1 MYNFA
6 DDNSLSAFES
16 NIKGLKLILES
27 KIETSISWFRSDE
40 MIVNLGKFQGIII
53 IDKKKQDHIVECIS
67 INQEN
72 IKTSASVKLLEVH
85 IDYKLNFNLHITKI

>member
-1 MYNFA
+1 MYNVA

-53 IDKKKQDHIVECIS
+53 DKKKQDHTVECIS

-72 IKTSASVKLLEVH
+72 IKTSSSVKLLEVH
-85 IDYKLNFNLHITKI
+85 IDYKLNLNLHITKM

>member
-27 KIETSISWFRSDE
+27 KIETSISWFRFDE

-53 IDKKKQDHIVECIS
+53 DKKKQDHTVECIS

-72 IKTSASVKLLEVH
+72 IKTSSSVKLLEVH
-85 IDYKLNFNLHITKI
+85 IDYKLNFNLHITKM

>member
-16 NIKGLKLILES
+16 NIKGFKLILES

-53 IDKKKQDHIVECIS
+53 DKKKQDHTVECIS

-72 IKTSASVKLLEVH
+72 IKTSSSVKLLEVH
-85 IDYKLNFNLHITKI
+85 IDYKLNLNLHITKM

>member
-6 DDNSLSAFES
+6 DDNSLNAFES

-27 KIETSISWFRSDE
+27 KIETSISWFRFDE

-53 IDKKKQDHIVECIS
+53 DKKKQDHTVECIS

-72 IKTSASVKLLEVH
+72 IKTSSSVKLLEVH
-85 IDYKLNFNLHITKI
+85 IDYKLNLNLHITKM